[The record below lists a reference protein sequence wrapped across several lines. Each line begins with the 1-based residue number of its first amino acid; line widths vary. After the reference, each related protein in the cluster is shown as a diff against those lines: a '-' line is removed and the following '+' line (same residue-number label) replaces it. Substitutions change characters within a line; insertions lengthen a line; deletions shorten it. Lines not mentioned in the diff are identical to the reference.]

1 MQNVNST
8 ANIYNFISKNAQ
20 KTPHKRAVV
29 VPSGRDKYGHRA
41 YTSLTFEQLNDE
53 INRFARGFNKIG
65 IKKGTKAV
73 VMITPSLEFYI
84 TFFALSKLGAI
95 MVMIDPGI
103 GLKSLKQCIAEA
115 EPEAFIG
122 ITKAHIAR
130 VLFRWSP
137 QTIKINVT
145 LGPKLFWGGHRF
157 YDLRDSDNSEF
168 PTENMH
174 PDEMSALMF
183 TSGST
188 GISKGVVYTQGVLT
202 NQVEYIRELYNLGSD
217 DVDLATFPLFGL
229 FDVSLGMTAVIPDM
243 DATKPGKANPAYL
256 VEAIEDNG
264 ITSIFGSPALVDNL
278 SRYGEENK
286 IKLPS
291 VRNVISCGA
300 PARNDI
306 LQRFSN
312 MLNEGV
318 KIHTP
323 YGATE
328 ALPVASID
336 SITILNETA
345 AETDSGKGTC
355 VGFPDKHVQV
365 KIVKITD
372 EPIEEWSDSYLVEKG
387 TIGEIIAK
395 GPIVTKE
402 YFKRP
407 QNTKLAKIKQGDQ
420 IWHRM
425 GDVGHFDDKGRLWF
439 CGRKSHRVETEQGP
453 MFTIPCERIFN
464 QHPKVFRTALVGVGE
479 KGKQVPVI
487 CVELEKSISDID
499 AKVIFKELAELGAKY
514 EHTVSIK
521 NFLIHQGFPVDIRHN
536 AKIGRELLA
545 EWAAETLRGRI

>member
-1 MQNVNST
+1 
-8 ANIYNFISKNAQ
+8 
-20 KTPHKRAVV
+20 
-29 VPSGRDKYGHRA
+29 
-41 YTSLTFEQLNDE
+41 
-53 INRFARGFNKIG
+53 
-65 IKKGTKAV
+65 
-73 VMITPSLEFYI
+73 
-84 TFFALSKLGAI
+84 
-95 MVMIDPGI
+95 
-103 GLKSLKQCIAEA
+103 
-115 EPEAFIG
+115 
-122 ITKAHIAR
+122 
-130 VLFRWSP
+130 
-137 QTIKINVT
+137 
-145 LGPKLFWGGHRF
+145 
-157 YDLRDSDNSEF
+157 
-168 PTENMH
+168 
-174 PDEMSALMF
+174 
-183 TSGST
+183 
-188 GISKGVVYTQGVLT
+188 
-202 NQVEYIRELYNLGSD
+202 
-217 DVDLATFPLFGL
+217 
-229 FDVSLGMTAVIPDM
+229 
-243 DATKPGKANPAYL
+243 
-256 VEAIEDNG
+256 
-264 ITSIFGSPALVDNL
+264 
-278 SRYGEENK
+278 
-286 IKLPS
+286 
-291 VRNVISCGA
+291 
-300 PARNDI
+300 
-306 LQRFSN
+306 

-439 CGRKSHRVETEQGP
+439 CGRKSHRVETEHGP

-499 AKVIFKELAELGAKY
+499 AKVIFKELAELGSKY
-514 EHTVSIK
+514 EHTASIK